1 MKQEVVISAKAN
13 IVVDQ
18 GSTFSTYLNLT
29 DSSGNTINLTGVT
42 ASGQVRSWYTSSSYV
57 SFNISIPSPNTGNIN
72 IALSSNTTANM
83 SPGRYVYDI
92 DTVDASGNVTRV
104 VEGILTIT
112 PAVTQLPGV
121 SYASGY

>member
-1 MKQEVVISAKAN
+1 
-13 IVVDQ
+13 
-18 GSTFSTYLNLT
+18 
-29 DSSGNTINLTGVT
+29 
-42 ASGQVRSWYTSSSYV
+42 
-57 SFNISIPSPNTGNIN
+57 
-72 IALSSNTTANM
+72 M

-92 DTVDASGNVTRV
+92 DTIDASGNVTRV

>member
-1 MKQEVVISAKAN
+1 
-13 IVVDQ
+13 
-18 GSTFSTYLNLT
+18 LT
-29 DSSGNTINLTGVT
+29 DSTGNNINLTGVT
-42 ASGQVRSWYTSSSYV
+42 ATGQVRSWYTSSNYV
-57 SFNISIPSPNTGNIN
+57 NFNITIPSPNTGNIN
-72 IALSSNTTANM
+72 ISLSSNSTANM

-92 DTVDASGNVTRV
+92 DTIDASGNVTRV